1 MHTHA
6 LFFVFLAKPRAYIPS
21 PLSLSPPLPLS
32 PQQLLPYITVQ
43 GSGKQ
48 QHSYP
53 SHSMHFVFPGS
64 VPAGFVIEEVEVV
77 GMTALTGVEVVE
89 VEHMV
94 AGLVG
99 VKR

>member
-1 MHTHA
+1 
-6 LFFVFLAKPRAYIPS
+6 
-21 PLSLSPPLPLS
+21 
-32 PQQLLPYITVQ
+32 
-43 GSGKQ
+43 
-48 QHSYP
+48 
-53 SHSMHFVFPGS
+53 MHFVFPGS

-99 VKR
+99 VKRRVNGVDREVIYEEV

>member
-1 MHTHA
+1 
-6 LFFVFLAKPRAYIPS
+6 
-21 PLSLSPPLPLS
+21 
-32 PQQLLPYITVQ
+32 
-43 GSGKQ
+43 
-48 QHSYP
+48 
-53 SHSMHFVFPGS
+53 MHFVFPGS